1 MHPDE
6 RADQRFGMLH
16 RILIRFG
23 LVSEWSEWATPQ
35 AQLPRLP
42 PPFAV
47 IICKR
52 FDHDLLLHGAVPS
65 TAALQ
70 TDQSYNEP

>member
-1 MHPDE
+1 MRPDE

-16 RILIRFG
+16 SILIRFG
-23 LVSEWSEWATPQ
+23 LVSEWATPQ
-35 AQLPRLP
+35 AQLPRIP
-42 PPFAV
+42 RPFAV

-52 FDHDLLLHGAVPS
+52 FDHDLLLHVALPS